1 MKDDNQ
7 GSRPRKRFF
16 RYAVFSLAAAL
27 VLSLGFALIPAEP
40 PPPAE
45 PPFSE
50 QARAAAFD
58 KALELRT
65 AGLALAA
72 SGPPGTAVAAPVDHI
87 VMLLTV
93 QARAL
98 LVPPAEGTAVTP
110 AAVPTAGQATPGMP
124 LSPAASGSAPDGPAP
139 SASPSPAAPN
149 VSEFV
154 QSLASSGAD
163 RLRDAETADGGM
175 ARLLAGAGTAQLLA
189 AGELAAAAG
198 VQVSQPSPPAA
209 GVPASAAGSAAAT
222 CASAP
227 PETTADPG
235 HSRAEA
241 GAALAAAA
249 LAEQEAVYGYQAAL
263 PRLAPGQAGP
273 ASEFLEQHQALAV
286 AAEAWS
292 REACGAP
299 PLPQP
304 GFVLAPDFL
313 NAPAAGLGRLE
324 AATLPAY
331 GDTVALTAGPTR
343 AWALLALQ
351 EAARR
356 AMHWGSDPG
365 PVPGL
370 PLDAEQLPPLPE

>member
-1 MKDDNQ
+1 MAPWSVVTDDKQ
-7 GSRPRKRFF
+7 GTRPRKRYF
-16 RYAVFSLAAAL
+16 RYAVFSLAAVL

-58 KALELRT
+58 EALELRT

-72 SGPPGTAVAAPVDHI
+72 SGLPDTAVAAPVDRI

-98 LVPPAEGTAVTP
+98 LLPSGEGMTVTP
-110 AAVPTAGQATPGMP
+110 SAAATA
-124 LSPAASGSAPDGPAP
+124 GPAP
-139 SASPSPAAPN
+139 SPMSSPAALS

-154 QSLASSGAD
+154 QLLAGSGAD

-198 VQVSQPSPPAA
+198 VQAPQELPESTPPAA
-209 GVPASAAGSAAAT
+209 DVPTSATESARATCDSAPPATPADPGAGSAEPA
-222 CASAP
+222 
-227 PETTADPG
+227 
-235 HSRAEA
+235 
-241 GAALAAAA
+241 AALAAVA

-273 ASEFLEQHQALAV
+273 ASEFLEQHQDLAV
-286 AAEAWS
+286 AAEARS

-343 AWALLALQ
+343 AWALRALQ

-356 AMHWGSDPG
+356 ASYWGSDPG

-370 PLDAEQLPPLPE
+370 PLDAEQLPPLPK